1 MTVTTNPNPRRWLAI
16 LPALLVLFA
25 VLTAPPAVGQ
35 TAADVVGDW
44 VSEDG
49 AVRLELRANESFR
62 LIPPPMHPD
71 LDRMTGNYR
80 LRVEQGFMLV
90 RAVEVSGGFRVDL
103 VSLEE
108 DRLTLSSDDL
118 LGGTLTFTVPYQLK
132 DFLEAPVGV
141 FIVMTLI
148 MFGGAAVLT
157 GQAMGNGWQP
167 AWKAAAYAVLLGV
180 ADRFMV
186 AWLFQGDLLSIWGF
200 VFHSGI
206 FIAIALIAHRY
217 TVARKMCGQ
226 YPWLY
231 ERAGPFRYRERAA
244 S

>member
-1 MTVTTNPNPRRWLAI
+1 MTAKTSSNRVGLRWL
-16 LPALLVLFA
+16 LPLLVLLA
-25 VLTAPPAVGQ
+25 ATLAAPIAAAQ
-35 TAADVVGDW
+35 SAADLVGDW

-49 AVRLELRANESFR
+49 SVRLELRADESFR
-62 LIPPPMHPD
+62 LIPPPMHPE
-71 LDRMTGNYR
+71 LERMTGNYR

-90 RAVEVSGGFRVDL
+90 RAVEVSGGFRLDV
-103 VSLEE
+103 VGLEE
-108 DRLTLSSDDL
+108 GQLSLASDDL
-118 LGGTLTFTVPYQLK
+118 LGGQITFTVPYQLK

-167 AWKAAAYAVLLGV
+167 AWKAGAYAVLLGV
-180 ADRFMV
+180 ADRFMI

-200 VFHSGI
+200 VFHSAI
-206 FIAIALIAHRY
+206 LVAIALVAHRY
-217 TVARKMCGQ
+217 TVARKMCAQ

-231 ERAGPFRYRERAA
+231 QRVGPFGYRERAA
-244 S
+244 A